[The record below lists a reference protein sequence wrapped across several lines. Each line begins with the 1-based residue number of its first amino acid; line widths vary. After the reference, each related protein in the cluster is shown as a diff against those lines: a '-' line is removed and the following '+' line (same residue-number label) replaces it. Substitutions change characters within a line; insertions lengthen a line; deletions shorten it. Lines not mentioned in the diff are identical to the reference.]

1 MNQLPRLTGAL
12 RAFTGLS
19 GGEPS
24 MSFQDEELLKKRQ
37 FMTKKKT
44 SVEGKPVF

>member
-1 MNQLPRLTGAL
+1 MSELPRLTGAL

-19 GGEPS
+19 GTSLSE
-24 MSFQDEELLKKRQ
+24 SFQDEELLKKRQ

-44 SVEGKPVF
+44 SVEGQ